1 MKGRSSLNTN
11 DPSLLITGADIIT
24 HDRERP
30 SADSMLVH
38 GDRIIAAG
46 NEEEIK
52 KSVEGYSFIHLRL
65 SGQTILPGFTDSH
78 IHLGSLSR
86 RKLALDVS
94 GTRSR
99 EELFSLLEEASSRKD
114 PKSWIWCEGLN
125 ENNWQDNVIPRRWDL
140 DRLGLPNPVLINRV
154 CTHVSIANSVA
165 MERAGVET
173 DSEGLLLEEQTLLF
187 QQTMW
192 LEGTN
197 DNRSEEDLLLESC
210 KELAAKG
217 ITSVHTCDSPSYG
230 LGENIGIYKNLLS
243 RGMLPL
249 RATIYSERWPE
260 EEDLADLPKGD
271 RIMYGGLKVFL
282 DGSIG
287 GYTAALSAPYEDR
300 KDSMGLLNHGTEEL
314 KDLIAHAEEMNI
326 QIAFHVIGDRALD
339 QLLEALGSLKRN
351 ISIRHRGIHLQMCR
365 PEQLKKL
372 RNLDL
377 VCDIQ
382 PVFVPSEIQM
392 AYEKLGKWRI
402 KWSYPWKDLLG
413 SGLLLTGS
421 SDAPVEEPNPLV
433 GIWAAVNRTDYS
445 GDPQSVFRPDQCLD
459 LMDAISLFT
468 SNPAIATGSDI
479 PLGRIKEGFLADLVI
494 LDRNIKETERSQIR
508 NIRPLYTFSGGRL
521 SYGNIEHWPSFT
533 LSGKDLSLAR

>member
-1 MKGRSSLNTN
+1 LNTN
-11 DPSLLITGADIIT
+11 DPSLLITGANIIT

-30 SADSMLVH
+30 SADSILVH

-52 KSVEGYSFIHLRL
+52 KRVEENSFIHLKL

-86 RKLALDVS
+86 RKVALDVS

-99 EELFSLLEEASSRKD
+99 EGLFTFLENASSRKD

-125 ENNWQDNVIPRRWDL
+125 ENNWQDNIIPRRWDL
-140 DRLGLPNPVLINRV
+140 DRLNLPNPVLINRV

-192 LEGTN
+192 LERTN
-197 DNRSEEDLLLESC
+197 DKISEEDLLLESC
-210 KELAAKG
+210 KELAENG

-230 LGENIGIYKNLLS
+230 LGENISVYKNLLS
-243 RGMLPL
+243 RQMLPL

-260 EEDLADLPKGD
+260 GEGEDLASVPQGN

-300 KDSMGLLNHGTEEL
+300 KDSMGLLNYETKEL
-314 KDLIAHAEEMNI
+314 KDLIVLAEENNI

-339 QLLEALGSLKRN
+339 QLLDALGSLKRY
-351 ISIRHRGIHLQMCR
+351 IDIRHRVIHLQVCR

-372 RNLDL
+372 RDLDL

-392 AYEKLGKWRI
+392 AYEKLGQWRI
-402 KWSYPWKDLLG
+402 KWSYPWKDLLE

-459 LMDAISLFT
+459 LMAAISLFT

-479 PLGRIKEGFLADLVI
+479 PLGRIKGGFLADLVV
-494 LDRNIKETERSQIR
+494 LDRNIKETERSEIR
-508 NIRPLYTFSGGRL
+508 EIRPLYTFSGGRL
-521 SYGNIEHWPSFT
+521 SYGKIESWPSFT
-533 LSGKDLSLAR
+533 LPKRDLSLAR